1 MQLFAIAILLL
12 AMTARTASD
21 YALGLTAAGLVAVA
35 AASTAIDT
43 WEKLWLFAWI
53 TMPWVYALET
63 PFMSDEALVEW
74 RAHYTA
80 LRWLAVGAAGLMGG
94 VHGGLLSIPRKVR
107 MASGAV
113 VTCEMWVI
121 FYLRG
126 VAHVVG
132 VPVCAAFSSCLVIGL
147 FLHRKE
153 QGLALVPAS
162 ALTTHGDNR
171 ASDERSSVPDSL
183 FDKPYIPAPLAH
195 SSEASLPPGPPSSD
209 AASSSGRGPPSTSAE
224 VPLSWAEADRQFYAS
239 PAGKAYLAANPAH
252 PAECSTSRP
261 SSRGPETF
269 ATHSVQLRRGVD
281 VAFGRDPASAPAPSA
296 LPPPARPPRAS
307 SATTKRP
314 RPVEG
319 PAPPARSF
327 LNASMRSLQRC
338 DWGKAL
344 TLRWESLT
352 DCERETQLVAALNCA
367 ANNEPPSPA
376 PAPASLP
383 TAASGTELAGL
394 ACAEAS
400 TAPLTSAST
409 PEHPGLPLTTT
420 AGPGVRLADL
430 MGLTELQ
437 DDQAEAALS
446 SALFDDTPPS
456 V

>member
-1 MQLFAIAILLL
+1 MDLGMQLFAIAILLL

-107 MASGAV
+107 IASGAV

-132 VPVCAAFSSCLVIGL
+132 VPVCAAFSSFLVIGL

-153 QGLALVPAS
+153 QGLALVPAN

-239 PAGKAYLAANPAH
+239 AAGKAYLAANSAPPADRSPSGPSRA
-252 PAECSTSRP
+252 PATFSTP
-261 SSRGPETF
+261 STPST
-269 ATHSVQLRRGVD
+269 QLRPGVD
-281 VAFGRDPASAPAPSA
+281 VVSSAPAPSA
-296 LPPPARPPRAS
+296 LPPAAQPHCAS

-319 PAPPARSF
+319 PAPPARSCR
-327 LNASMRSLQRC
+327 NASIRSLLQRS

-352 DCERETQLVAALNCA
+352 ACEREGHVLAAALNNA
-367 ANNEPPSPA
+367 VNNDPPSPA
-376 PAPASLP
+376 PAPAS
-383 TAASGTELAGL
+383 AAAPAAALGTELDEL
-394 ACAEAS
+394 AQAVEQLA
-400 TAPLTSAST
+400 A
-409 PEHPGLPLTTT
+409 TTT
-420 AGPGVRLADL
+420 G
-430 MGLTELQ
+430 
-437 DDQAEAALS
+437 
-446 SALFDDTPPS
+446 S

>member
-107 MASGAV
+107 IASGAV

-147 FLHRKE
+147 FLRRKQ
-153 QGLALVPAS
+153 QGLALVPAN

-171 ASDERSSVPDSL
+171 ASDE
-183 FDKPYIPAPLAH
+183 
-195 SSEASLPPGPPSSD
+195 
-209 AASSSGRGPPSTSAE
+209 
-224 VPLSWAEADRQFYAS
+224 
-239 PAGKAYLAANPAH
+239 
-252 PAECSTSRP
+252 
-261 SSRGPETF
+261 
-269 ATHSVQLRRGVD
+269 
-281 VAFGRDPASAPAPSA
+281 
-296 LPPPARPPRAS
+296 
-307 SATTKRP
+307 
-314 RPVEG
+314 
-319 PAPPARSF
+319 
-327 LNASMRSLQRC
+327 
-338 DWGKAL
+338 
-344 TLRWESLT
+344 
-352 DCERETQLVAALNCA
+352 
-367 ANNEPPSPA
+367 
-376 PAPASLP
+376 
-383 TAASGTELAGL
+383 
-394 ACAEAS
+394 
-400 TAPLTSAST
+400 
-409 PEHPGLPLTTT
+409 
-420 AGPGVRLADL
+420 
-430 MGLTELQ
+430 
-437 DDQAEAALS
+437 
-446 SALFDDTPPS
+446 
-456 V
+456 